1 MNIRIS
7 SPGLCWPLPES
18 PDSSFATFVNAVLK
32 VQFCSSS
39 PRAHFCLRSVC
50 ICCWGRKSL
59 PQIFASLTP
68 SQSLR
73 PSSCVSRLLGA
84 AIPSLSPSSPGW
96 YSALNSTTSFYFWIY
111 VIYQHSSLSVKMENG
126 LPLPVKM
133 EVPSVLLCVF
143 ILSVSERETGFPS
156 AQSTVTTHTYSL
168 NERKGRETMYKYT
181 WSILEVNWQNKYRPS
196 K

>member
-84 AIPSLSPSSPGW
+84 AIPSLSPSSHPGW

-111 VIYQHSSLSVKMENG
+111 VIYQHSSLWKWKMVC
-126 LPLPVKM
+126 LSLWKWKFHL
-133 EVPSVLLCVF
+133 SYCVSSSC
-143 ILSVSERETGFPS
+143 LS
-156 AQSTVTTHTYSL
+156 L
-168 NERKGRETMYKYT
+168 KGRLDSPVPKAQWPLIHTPWMKEKAGKQCTN
-181 WSILEVNWQNKYRPS
+181 IPGVF
-196 K
+196 